1 MSVAWLWKKNKL
13 PLGKLHLYELIKI
26 VKQSVDLQFLQLLN
40 RLRVLRS
47 GDELDPIY
55 IKKIQALEETDISN
69 WTSNYIKLYLINY
82 RTNEENELL
91 LKLKILEE
99 ILKLEHGFILSI
111 LILLSVLQ
119 ETLTKS

>member
-1 MSVAWLWKKNKL
+1 MKKNKL

-69 WTSNYIKLYLINY
+69 
-82 RTNEENELL
+82 
-91 LKLKILEE
+91 
-99 ILKLEHGFILSI
+99 
-111 LILLSVLQ
+111 
-119 ETLTKS
+119 